1 MIRRITSHL
10 LIGLAVFVLTA
21 TLFIWTVD
29 ARVMNADVLSGELRK
44 AGVMEEISSLLP
56 EIVTVDSEEEANPEE
71 IEQLRQ
77 AVSDVVTVDYVGS
90 KLTSATD
97 SIILFIREGE
107 PDPVIDLSDFPQRVR
122 NAGVEVDSELERE
135 FANPIQINE
144 NGNLD
149 NIASGYKVFS
159 NFRYIGLV
167 LFLLIMVAEWFV
179 AERGKKLKRVSRVF
193 LYAGLWYLLY
203 WGLLIL
209 LPRLFGGVINS
220 GVSNQDFDAT
230 NLANSIIEAVQGLFS
245 SYFLGIAIV
254 CLVVAVFLY
263 VVRHFIH
270 GDVVNS
276 EKSTQKPNK
285 K

>member
-77 AVSDVVTVDYVGS
+77 AVSDVVTVDYVDS

-209 LPRLFGGVINS
+209 LPRLFGDVINS
-220 GVSNQDFDAT
+220 GVSNEDFDAT